1 MVTAIATVTAMEMAT
16 VRITEK
22 MTIKEK
28 AKNKPLKK
36 FNQDF

>member
-1 MVTAIATVTAMEMAT
+1 MILNGTMAMET

-36 FNQDF
+36 FN